1 MGEVHYMISEA
12 AKKVSVEPHVLRYW
26 EDELILPIGRNDM
39 GHRFYTEE
47 NIQLFDC
54 IKELKEQGLSLKELK
69 VLIPDILR
77 TKERLKLQKSNIP
90 SADSSKAETSKEKA
104 DEPKMKPAAEKTE
117 SKKKNAEPA
126 AADKANA
133 KGQASADGQAVP
145 ASKKENSVLHSLTAE
160 EKARLLKGMLS
171 DVVMDALKAN
181 NKVLEEAVSSS
192 VNDKVVRNMDYLLQA
207 KERQEED
214 RYRKLDHLIRQQQAN
229 RKESAKLTPVRK
241 FRRLLGE
248 A

>member
-26 EDELILPIGRNDM
+26 EDELTLPIGRNDM

-77 TKERLKLQKSNIP
+77 TKEKLKQQKKDAKPADTAPEKLQKTDVGQAVSQPPAVEP
-90 SADSSKAETSKEKA
+90 S
-104 DEPKMKPAAEKTE
+104 
-117 SKKKNAEPA
+117 
-126 AADKANA
+126 
-133 KGQASADGQAVP
+133 QASA
-145 ASKKENSVLHSLTAE
+145 LTAND
-160 EKARLLKGMLS
+160 KTRLLKGLLS
-171 DVVMDALKAN
+171 EVVVDALLAN
-181 NKVLEEAVSSS
+181 NKILEEAVSSS
-192 VNDKVVRNMDYLLQA
+192 VNEKVVKNMDYLLQA
-207 KERQEED
+207 RERQEED

-229 RKESAKLTPVRK
+229 RKESARMTPARKL
-241 FRRLLGE
+241 RRLMGE

>member
-26 EDELILPIGRNDM
+26 EDELNLPIGRNDM

-69 VLIPDILR
+69 ILIPDILR
-77 TKERLKLQKSNIP
+77 TKEKLKRQKK
-90 SADSSKAETSKEKA
+90 SAA
-104 DEPKMKPAAEKTE
+104 DEKTE
-117 SKKKNAEPA
+117 NTNISQEMTTVPA
-126 AADKANA
+126 VKA
-133 KGQASADGQAVP
+133 SDDGQADAPVI
-145 ASKKENSVLHSLTAE
+145 S
-160 EKARLLKGMLS
+160 EKSETPMLSAGEKTRLLKGLLS
-171 DVVMDALKAN
+171 EVVVDALLAN
-181 NKVLEEAVSSS
+181 NKILEEAVSTS
-192 VNDKVVRNMDYLLQA
+192 VNENVVKNMDYLLQA

-229 RKESAKLTPVRK
+229 RRESAKMTPVRK
-241 FRRLLGE
+241 FKRLIGE

>member
-26 EDELILPIGRNDM
+26 EDELTLPIGRNDM

-77 TKERLKLQKSNIP
+77 TKEKLKQQKKETRP
-90 SADSSKAETSKEKA
+90 ADTESEKPQKAEV
-104 DEPKMKPAAEKTE
+104 
-117 SKKKNAEPA
+117 
-126 AADKANA
+126 
-133 KGQASADGQAVP
+133 GQAVSQPAAVEPVP
-145 ASKKENSVLHSLTAE
+145 ASALTAND
-160 EKARLLKGMLS
+160 KTRLLKGLLS
-171 DVVMDALKAN
+171 EVVAEALLAN
-181 NKVLEEAVSSS
+181 NKILEEAVSSS
-192 VNDKVVRNMDYLLQA
+192 VNEKVVKNMDYLLQA

-229 RKESAKLTPVRK
+229 RKESARMTPAKKL
-241 FRRLLGE
+241 RRLMGE

>member
-26 EDELILPIGRNDM
+26 EDELNLPIGRNDM

-69 VLIPDILR
+69 ILIPDILR
-77 TKERLKLQKSNIP
+77 TKEKLKLQKKPITDVKTENRSILHESKANTQPSDIKSTAPEKSSSTTPVVKASEHGPGNVP
-90 SADSSKAETSKEKA
+90 SAPEKPEA
-104 DEPKMKPAAEKTE
+104 MVLSAGEKT
-117 SKKKNAEPA
+117 
-126 AADKANA
+126 
-133 KGQASADGQAVP
+133 
-145 ASKKENSVLHSLTAE
+145 
-160 EKARLLKGMLS
+160 RLLKGLLS
-171 DVVMDALKAN
+171 EVVVDALLAN
-181 NKVLEEAVSSS
+181 NKILEEAVSSS
-192 VNDKVVRNMDYLLQA
+192 VNENVVKNMDYLLQA

-229 RKESAKLTPVRK
+229 RRESAKMTPVRK
-241 FRRLLGE
+241 FKRLIGE

>member
-26 EDELILPIGRNDM
+26 EDELTLPIGRNDM

-77 TKERLKLQKSNIP
+77 TKEKLKQQKKENK
-90 SADSSKAETSKEKA
+90 SADTALEEPQKAEV
-104 DEPKMKPAAEKTE
+104 
-117 SKKKNAEPA
+117 
-126 AADKANA
+126 
-133 KGQASADGQAVP
+133 GQAVALAGEAKP
-145 ASKKENSVLHSLTAE
+145 AQASTLTPSD
-160 EKARLLKGMLS
+160 KTRLLKGLLS
-171 DVVMDALKAN
+171 EVVVDALLAN
-181 NKVLEEAVSSS
+181 NKILEEAVSSS
-192 VNDKVVRNMDYLLQA
+192 VNEKVVKNMDYLLQA
-207 KERQEED
+207 RERQEED

-229 RKESAKLTPVRK
+229 RKESARMTPAKKL
-241 FRRLLGE
+241 RRLMGE

>member
-26 EDELILPIGRNDM
+26 EDELNLPIGRNDM

-69 VLIPDILR
+69 ILIPDILR
-77 TKERLKLQKSNIP
+77 TKEKLKHQKKS
-90 SADSSKAETSKEKA
+90 
-104 DEPKMKPAAEKTE
+104 
-117 SKKKNAEPA
+117 
-126 AADKANA
+126 AADVKAANTNVIHEA
-133 KGQASADGQAVP
+133 KTKAQPAEVKSAVPEKVSLTSPVVRTSDDGQASAVSISD
-145 ASKKENSVLHSLTAE
+145 ASSLALSSG
-160 EKARLLKGMLS
+160 EKTRLLKGLLS
-171 DVVMDALKAN
+171 EVVVDALLAN
-181 NKVLEEAVSSS
+181 NKILEEAVCSS
-192 VNDKVVRNMDYLLQA
+192 VNENVVKNMDYLLQA

-229 RKESAKLTPVRK
+229 RKESAKMTPVRK
-241 FRRLLGE
+241 FKRLIGE

>member
-26 EDELILPIGRNDM
+26 EDELDLPIGRNDM

-69 VLIPDILR
+69 ILIPDILR
-77 TKERLKLQKSNIP
+77 TKEKLKHQKK
-90 SADSSKAETSKEKA
+90 SAADVKAANTNVVHEAKTKT
-104 DEPKMKPAAEKTE
+104 KPAEVNSAVPEKVSFT
-117 SKKKNAEPA
+117 SPVVRAS
-126 AADKANA
+126 DD
-133 KGQASADGQAVP
+133 GQASA
-145 ASKKENSVLHSLTAE
+145 ASTSDTSSLALSSG
-160 EKARLLKGMLS
+160 EKTRLLKGLLS
-171 DVVMDALKAN
+171 EVVVDALLAN
-181 NKVLEEAVSSS
+181 NKILEEAVCSS
-192 VNDKVVRNMDYLLQA
+192 VNENVVKNMDYLLQA

-229 RKESAKLTPVRK
+229 RKESAKMTPVRK
-241 FRRLLGE
+241 FKRLIGE